1 MGSEAGQSVEAG
13 HDAAHT
19 IPGMRAVIV
28 FAQLAGLVVGGVSP
42 SLTDK
47 LHVFPWQVYPDMV
60 VFDWFIKLA
69 DKDRMVG
76 CDLTYGLETDNGVG
90 NASIVENFLP
100 SYRTFKIFPLRSNS
114 SYWLYMTCKDRE
126 GGWHVSD
133 TTSFTTGVA
142 MMVAEQPAAVHSSL
156 SSQQGL
162 VETLNRGMFSVRPT
176 NNVSPHMLMGVSCLV
191 LSVVVLTVSSVLLA
205 RRYRQGKTY
214 QLEIEKEIKAF
225 EEVENGLACEDVNM
239 KECCTEEYVD
249 IDSYNEDSLTL
260 QSDDIHDNEE
270 EEEEDEDESSKY

>member
-1 MGSEAGQSVEAG
+1 
-13 HDAAHT
+13 
-19 IPGMRAVIV
+19 
-28 FAQLAGLVVGGVSP
+28 
-42 SLTDK
+42 
-47 LHVFPWQVYPDMV
+47 
-60 VFDWFIKLA
+60 
-69 DKDRMVG
+69 
-76 CDLTYGLETDNGVG
+76 
-90 NASIVENFLP
+90 
-100 SYRTFKIFPLRSNS
+100 
-114 SYWLYMTCKDRE
+114 
-126 GGWHVSD
+126 
-133 TTSFTTGVA
+133 
-142 MMVAEQPAAVHSSL
+142 
-156 SSQQGL
+156 
-162 VETLNRGMFSVRPT
+162 VRPT

-260 QSDDIHDNEE
+260 QSDEIHDNEE